1 MKNKIYIS
9 LIALF
14 LFSGCST
21 TTVKYKCK
29 TYENPQEYSIFTAKI
44 PSKFKRVEKFYDNS
58 YEVFF
63 VYNDSSVIFFSNNK
77 WSGSQNN
84 KPNRID
90 SKLQDS
96 IIFKK
101 SLSDSIYLSSQQK
114 NGKLWKENVLND
126 VIIGYKN
133 VSSEDKGRFDIALKS
148 IKRKK

>member
-1 MKNKIYIS
+1 MRNKIYIS
-9 LIALF
+9 FVVLF
-14 LFSGCST
+14 LFVSCST

-29 TYENPQEYSIFTAKI
+29 TYEKPQEYTVFTAKI

-63 VYNDSSVIFFSNNK
+63 VYSDSSAIFFSNNK

-84 KPNRID
+84 KLNRIE

-101 SLSDSIYLSSQQK
+101 SLTDSIYLSNIQK

-133 VSSEDKGRFDIALKS
+133 VDSKDQEKFDIAIKS
-148 IKRKK
+148 IRRKQ